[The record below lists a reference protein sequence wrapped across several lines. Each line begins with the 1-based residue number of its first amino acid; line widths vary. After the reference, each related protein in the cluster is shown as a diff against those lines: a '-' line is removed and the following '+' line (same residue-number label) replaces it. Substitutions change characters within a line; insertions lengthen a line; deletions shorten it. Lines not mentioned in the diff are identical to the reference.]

1 MEKKSFGHSIMS
13 ICREVSHGHW
23 HVLEEEKEE
32 EEEEEE
38 EEENEEEKKEEG
50 KGRRLTI
57 IIKIIINLP
66 EHRMLN

>member
-13 ICREVSHGHW
+13 ICREVSHGQTV
-23 HVLEEEKEE
+23 VLEEEK
-32 EEEEEE
+32 EEEE